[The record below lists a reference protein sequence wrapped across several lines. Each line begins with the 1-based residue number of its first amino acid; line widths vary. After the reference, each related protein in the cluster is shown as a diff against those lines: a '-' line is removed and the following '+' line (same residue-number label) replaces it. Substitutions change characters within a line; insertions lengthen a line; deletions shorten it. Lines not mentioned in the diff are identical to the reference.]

1 MKKLII
7 LLCCTI
13 LWVAPVSAA
22 KKIDQASLASWAKS
36 AKVPG
41 YSFGGVD
48 ESDPGVYMAMWQNSK
63 EEMIGLQVH
72 PGSEFKKLNA
82 VINKERPTP
91 FSYNG
96 VPALYTDA
104 LAPSASMA
112 LHYEAAGKT
121 VVMVNMGQP
130 RVLSKDEMIRIFDGM
145 KIDQLFK

>member
-1 MKKLII
+1 MKKL
-7 LLCCTI
+7 LVMLCCAI
-13 LWVAPVSAA
+13 LCAAPVSAA
-22 KKIDQASLASWAKS
+22 KKIDQASLTSWAKS

-48 ESDPGVYMAMWQNSK
+48 ESEPGVYMAIWQNSK

-72 PGSEFKKLNA
+72 PGAEFKKLNV
-82 VINKERPTP
+82 VINKKRPTP
-91 FSYNG
+91 FTYNG
-96 VPALYTDA
+96 TPALYTDA
-104 LAPSASMA
+104 LSPSASMA

-130 RVLSKDEMIRIFDGM
+130 RALSKEEMIRIFDGL

>member
-1 MKKLII
+1 MHEKLII

-36 AKVPG
+36 AKVLVIPSEVSTRERSG
-41 YSFGGVD
+41 SLYGDV
-48 ESDPGVYMAMWQNSK
+48 ANSK

-82 VINKERPTP
+82 VINKKRPTP

-104 LAPSASMA
+104 LAPSATQRSTMRQQ
-112 LHYEAAGKT
+112 GK
-121 VVMVNMGQP
+121 
-130 RVLSKDEMIRIFDGM
+130 RWSWSIWDSLAC
-145 KIDQLFK
+145 